1 MIPLGIV
8 ALAPLAANGSRQ
20 LRYSA
25 VALLGVS
32 LAANVV
38 TAGQLTVSQLAVE
51 GCGALV
57 ACGILYVA
65 ARDRTYGEDPGW
77 RLWLATIVAAAATAA
92 CFATLRT
99 ASSETVSVP
108 LIGEDPSGVTAQVA
122 AFWLI
127 SSGVAILVTAQTP
140 VRGSLGAILMITGV
154 ELLVPTPPAGGVRP
168 LVPQLR
174 SSGLGRLARG
184 VTLAPLFLLV
194 LDVWGDGPA
203 YNFFPTALA
212 VGATSLGVLVLTAP
226 LAIFGL
232 LVLGLLVP
240 VGSFTFQVQRNR
252 SVEAATRHFGFVALG
267 GCLGIASLAL
277 AASLPHD
284 QPANTFVLLV
294 VVLVVAFALLLAAI
308 PFHTHAALLAGEVPP
323 AALALYFGVL
333 VPTTFIAF
341 VEILTLSGLLPAI
354 VQVVK
359 VQDLLHGIGLTSA
372 VGGAFLASGAP
383 DQRRLVVYSVISN
396 LGAALVGIATL
407 SGPGIIGALA
417 SVIVTGASASG
428 QLLAAGTLERRSS
441 PERPIARKA
450 PLAALAFV
458 VGGFAM
464 IGAPPLLGFP
474 GRFFMEL
481 IAYQFAPLT
490 GAALVLAT
498 LLLIV
503 GQLRAVLALFGQ
515 GVERWVVEPRPVA
528 GMVGAVIFVALLIGG
543 IQPDGFLRPIASFAD
558 EFLRALRPL

>member
-1 MIPLGIV
+1 MII
-8 ALAPLAANGSRQ
+8 
-20 LRYSA
+20 
-25 VALLGVS
+25 
-32 LAANVV
+32 
-38 TAGQLTVSQLAVE
+38 
-51 GCGALV
+51 
-57 ACGILYVA
+57 
-65 ARDRTYGEDPGW
+65 
-77 RLWLATIVAAAATAA
+77 AAAAMVLAVAA
-92 CFATLRT
+92 CGAFVLRKRLRLVGPFSLL
-99 ASSETVSVP
+99 A
-108 LIGEDPSGVTAQVA
+108 IAIA
-122 AFWLI
+122 
-127 SSGVAILVTAQTP
+127 AILTVAMPTDAQGTLLDLELRVTD
-140 VRGSLGAILMITGV
+140 
-154 ELLVPTPPAGGVRP
+154 
-168 LVPQLR
+168 
-174 SSGLGRLARG
+174 LGRLASVVSL
-184 VTLAPLFLLV
+184 VTLFLLV
-194 LDVWGDGPA
+194 IDVWLDEPA

-212 VGATSLGVLVLTAP
+212 VGATALGVLVLIAP
-226 LAIFGL
+226 LAIFAA
-232 LVLGLLVP
+232 LVLGLLLP
-240 VGSFTFQVQRNR
+240 VGSFAFQVQRNR
-252 SVEAATRHFGFVALG
+252 SVEAATRHFAFVALG
-267 GCLGIASLAL
+267 GCLGIGALAL

-308 PFHTHAALLAGEVPP
+308 PFHTHAALLAGEVP
-323 AALALYFGVL
+323 ASALALYLGVL

-383 DQRRLVVYSVISN
+383 DLRRLVVYSVISN

-428 QLLAAGTLERRSS
+428 QLLASGTLERRSL
-441 PERPIARKA
+441 PERPTARRA

-490 GAALVLAT
+490 GAALVFAT

-503 GQLRAVLALFGQ
+503 GQLRAVLALFG
-515 GVERWVVEPRPVA
+515 GGIDRWTIEPRPVA
-528 GMVGAVIFVALLIGG
+528 GIIGGVIFVALLIGG
-543 IQPDGFLRPIASFAD
+543 VQPSGFLDPIASFAN
-558 EFLRALRPL
+558 EFLKALRPL

>member
-1 MIPLGIV
+1 MTLAAAPLVLAVAACGAFVLRKRLRLVGPFSLLAIAAAFVLVAAIPVEATGTLLDLEMRTTPLG
-8 ALAPLAANGSRQ
+8 
-20 LRYSA
+20 
-25 VALLGVS
+25 
-32 LAANVV
+32 
-38 TAGQLTVSQLAVE
+38 QLAS
-51 GCGALV
+51 LV
-57 ACGILYVA
+57 ILS
-65 ARDRTYGEDPGW
+65 T
-77 RLWLATIVAAAATAA
+77 
-92 CFATLRT
+92 
-99 ASSETVSVP
+99 
-108 LIGEDPSGVTAQVA
+108 
-122 AFWLI
+122 
-127 SSGVAILVTAQTP
+127 
-140 VRGSLGAILMITGV
+140 
-154 ELLVPTPPAGGVRP
+154 
-168 LVPQLR
+168 
-174 SSGLGRLARG
+174 
-184 VTLAPLFLLV
+184 LFLLV
-194 LDVWGDGPA
+194 LDVWIDEPA
-203 YNFFPTALA
+203 YNYFPTALA

-226 LAIFGL
+226 LAIFAL

-252 SVEAATRHFGFVALG
+252 SVEAATRHFAFVALG
-267 GCLGIASLAL
+267 GCLGIGALAL
-277 AASLPHD
+277 SASLPHE
-284 QPANTFVLLV
+284 QPASTFVLLA

-308 PFHTHAALLAGEVPP
+308 PFHTHAALLASEVPA

-359 VQDLLHGIGLTSA
+359 VQDLLHGIGLVSA

-383 DQRRLVVYSVISN
+383 DLRRLVVYSVISN

-417 SVIVTGASASG
+417 SVIVTGASASA
-428 QLLAAGTLERRSS
+428 QLLAAGTLERRSA
-441 PERPIARKA
+441 PDRPIAQRA

-481 IAYQFAPLT
+481 IAYQFAPIT
-490 GAALVLAT
+490 GTLLVAAT

-503 GQLRAVLALFGQ
+503 GQLRAVLALFGS
-515 GVERWVVEPRPVA
+515 GVERWTVEPRPIA
-528 GMVGAVIFVALLIGG
+528 GIIGGVIFVALLIGG

-558 EFLRALRPL
+558 EFLKALRPL

>member
-1 MIPLGIV
+1 LII
-8 ALAPLAANGSRQ
+8 AAAPLVLAGAACGAFVFRKRLNIVGPF
-20 LRYSA
+20 
-25 VALLGVS
+25 S
-32 LAANVV
+32 LAA
-38 TAGQLTVSQLAVE
+38 
-51 GCGALV
+51 
-57 ACGILYVA
+57 
-65 ARDRTYGEDPGW
+65 
-77 RLWLATIVAAAATAA
+77 IVAAFALVILTPLDAT
-92 CFATLRT
+92 
-99 ASSETVSVP
+99 
-108 LIGEDPSGVTAQVA
+108 
-122 AFWLI
+122 
-127 SSGVAILVTAQTP
+127 
-140 VRGSLGAILMITGV
+140 GA
-154 ELLVPTPPAGGVRP
+154 LLD
-168 LVPQLR
+168 LELR
-174 SSGLGRLARG
+174 SSGLGRLASS
-184 VTLAPLFLLV
+184 VMLATLFLLV
-194 LDVWGDGPA
+194 LDVWLDEPA

-226 LAIFGL
+226 LAIFAL
-232 LVLGLLVP
+232 LMLGLLVP
-240 VGSFTFQVQRNR
+240 VGSFTFQVHRNR
-252 SVEAATRHFGFVALG
+252 SVEAASRHFNFVALG
-267 GCLGIASLAL
+267 GCLGIAALAL
-277 AASLPHD
+277 AASLPHE

-308 PFHTHAALLAGEVPP
+308 PFHTHAALLASEVPP

-372 VGGAFLASGAP
+372 VGGALLATGAP
-383 DQRRLVVYSVISN
+383 DLRRLVVYSVISN

-417 SVIVTGASASG
+417 TVIVTGASASG
-428 QLLAAGTLERRSS
+428 QLLAAGTLERLNA
-441 PERPIARKA
+441 PERPTARKA

-481 IAYQFAPLT
+481 IAYQFAPFT
-490 GAALVLAT
+490 GAALVVAT

-503 GQLRAVLALFGQ
+503 GQLRQVLALFGG
-515 GVERWVVEPRPVA
+515 GVERWMIESRPIA
-528 GMVGAVIFVALLIGG
+528 GIIGSVIFIALLGGG